1 MYTPLDET
9 MLQLGLYDYV
19 WGDNTML
26 QNYLSRV
33 EAEKNREAQREYNQ
47 YLKEYDRAKLAQEEA
62 VRKAQEEKEKDV
74 KRAELL
80 SKIKDPTI
88 GATEKAIYRK
98 QLAALGDAS
107 NQLATEME
115 AAIATDKAAKEQQQH
130 TEAERQR
137 KAMNLKAEV
146 LRSINSKKTDKEK
159 AAMLQQFNDAFAK
172 SRNID
177 NIDINSADIQSLT
190 KLFNFNDFS
199 DYAALTDDD
208 AKEINAKILGFET
221 NEDVLR
227 KNAQSNLV
235 KDVNEQ
241 RDKAKQ
247 TKELADKAK
256 QKLESGRKLF
266 DDEQAAYNLIYGGK

>member
-1 MYTPLDET
+1 
-9 MLQLGLYDYV
+9 
-19 WGDNTML
+19 ML

-47 YLKEYDRAKLAQEEA
+47 YLKEYDRAKAEREEA
-62 VRKAQEEKEKDV
+62 LIKAQEEKEKDV

-80 SKIKDPTI
+80 SKLKDPTI

-107 NQLATEME
+107 KQLADEIE
-115 AAIATDKAAKEQQQH
+115 AAITTDRAAAEKKQQID
-130 TEAERQR
+130 AEKQR
-137 KAMNLKAEV
+137 KAMNIKAAV

-159 AAMLQQFNDAFAK
+159 ADMLQKFNDAFAK

-177 NIDINSADIQSLT
+177 NVDTNSDDIKSLV

-199 DYAALTDDD
+199 DYAALSDDD
-208 AKEINAKILGFET
+208 AKEINSKILGFET

-227 KNAQSNLV
+227 KNAQNNLV
-235 KDVNEQ
+235 NDVNEQ
-241 RDKAKQ
+241 RAKSKEK
-247 TKELADKAK
+247 KELADAGRALKEKGQGGRVTKAM
-256 QKLESGRKLF
+256 QDAINEG
-266 DDEQAAYNLIYGGK
+266 Y